1 MIKLLSN
8 LFENLHI
15 LQNIYL
21 KNNFFFKKE
30 SYSMDKED
38 LVIEEYF
45 KNKNKGVYIDVGCY
59 HPLQRNNT
67 MLLYQK
73 GWRGINIDISD
84 FSIKL
89 FKFLR
94 PDDLNLNVAV
104 SNKEGEIDMFFQKKL
119 SQLSTIK
126 ENSAKKAFQGNI
138 LNQKILSRKL
148 TSILDEG
155 KYKDQKIDF
164 LNVDAEGADFEVL
177 QSLDFNK
184 YSPELICI
192 EVIEKDLENSD
203 VFNFL
208 YKNRYKKIWSGVFS
222 HIFKKIY

>member
-1 MIKLLSN
+1 MVKLISN
-8 LFENLHI
+8 LYEKLHI
-15 LQNIYL
+15 LQNIYI
-21 KNNFFFKKE
+21 KNNFFKKKE

-38 LVIEEYF
+38 LVVQEYF
-45 KNKNKGVYIDVGCY
+45 KNRTYGFYVDVGCY

-67 MLLYQK
+67 MLLYLK

-94 PDDLNLNVAV
+94 PEDLNLNLAI
-104 SNKEGEIDMFFQKKL
+104 SNLEGEIDMFFQKKL

-126 ENSAKKAFQGNI
+126 EKHAKIAFQGTIHNK
-138 LNQKILSRKL
+138 KILSRSL
-148 TSILDEG
+148 NSILEESKYRG
-155 KYKDQKIDF
+155 KRINF
-164 LNVDAEGADFEVL
+164 LNIDVEGSDFEVL

-192 EVIEKDLENSD
+192 EVIEKELEKSD

-208 YKNRYKKIWSGVFS
+208 YNKKYKKTWSGVFS
-222 HIFKKIY
+222 HIFQLSN

>member
-1 MIKLLSN
+1 MVKLISN
-8 LFENLHI
+8 LYEKLHI
-15 LQNIYL
+15 LQNIYI
-21 KNNFFFKKE
+21 KNNFFKKKE

-38 LVIEEYF
+38 LVIQEYF
-45 KNKNKGVYIDVGCY
+45 KNRTYGFYVDVGCY

-67 MLLYQK
+67 MLLYLK

-89 FKFLR
+89 FNFLR
-94 PDDLNLNVAV
+94 PEDLNLNLAI
-104 SNKEGEIDMFFQKKL
+104 SNLEGEIDMFFQKKL

-126 ENSAKKAFQGNI
+126 EKHAKIAFQGTIHNK
-138 LNQKILSRKL
+138 KILSRRL
-148 TSILDEG
+148 NSILEESKYRG
-155 KYKDQKIDF
+155 KRINF
-164 LNVDAEGADFEVL
+164 LNIDVEGSDFEVL

-192 EVIEKDLENSD
+192 EVIEKELEKSD

-208 YKNRYKKIWSGVFS
+208 YNKKYKKTWSGVFS
-222 HIFKKIY
+222 HIFQLTN

>member
-1 MIKLLSN
+1 MIKLFSN

-15 LQNIYL
+15 LQNIYI
-21 KNNFFFKKE
+21 KNNFFLKRE
-30 SYSMDKED
+30 SYSMDQED
-38 LVIEEYF
+38 LVVKEYF
-45 KNKNKGVYIDVGCY
+45 KEKNKGFYVDVGCY
-59 HPLQRNNT
+59 HPLQRSNT

-89 FKFLR
+89 FNFLR
-94 PDDLNLNVAV
+94 PDDFNLNLAV
-104 SNKEGEIDMFFQKKL
+104 SDKEGEIDMFFQKKL

-126 ENSAKKAFQGNI
+126 EKNAKNAFQGNI
-138 LNQKILSRKL
+138 LNKKILSKRL
-148 TSILDEG
+148 TSILDES

-164 LNVDAEGADFEVL
+164 LNIDVEGADFEVL
-177 QSLDFNK
+177 QSLNLNK

-222 HIFKKIY
+222 HIFQRIN

>member
-15 LQNIYL
+15 LQNIYI
-21 KNNFFFKKE
+21 KNNFFRKKV

-38 LVIEEYF
+38 IIVEEYF
-45 KNKNKGVYIDVGCY
+45 KCKNEGFYVDVGCY

-73 GWRGINIDISD
+73 GWSGINIDISD

-94 PDDLNLNVAV
+94 PDDFNLNVAI
-104 SNKEGEIDMFFQKKL
+104 SNEEGEIDMFFQKKL

-126 ENSAKKAFQGNI
+126 ENYAKNAFQGNI
-138 LNQKILSRKL
+138 LNKKILSRRL
-148 TSILDEG
+148 TSILDQS

-164 LNVDAEGADFEVL
+164 LNIDVEGADFEVL
-177 QSLDFNK
+177 QSLDLNK

-192 EVIEKDLENSD
+192 EVIEKDLETSD

-222 HIFKKIY
+222 HIFKRIN

>member
-1 MIKLLSN
+1 MIKMFSI
-8 LFENLHI
+8 LFEKIHI
-15 LQNIYL
+15 LQNIYI
-21 KNNFFFKKE
+21 KNNFFNKKE

-38 LVIEEYF
+38 LVIKEYF
-45 KNKNKGVYIDVGCY
+45 KSKNKGFYVDVGCY

-73 GWRGINIDISD
+73 GWKGINIDISD

-94 PDDLNLNVAV
+94 PDDLNLNLAV
-104 SNKEGEIDMFFQKKL
+104 SKKEGEIDMFFQKKL

-126 ENSAKKAFQGNI
+126 ENRAKIAFQGNI
-138 LNQKILSRKL
+138 LNKKILSKRL
-148 TSILDEG
+148 TSILDES

-164 LNVDAEGADFEVL
+164 LNIDVEGADFEVL
-177 QSLDFNK
+177 QSLNLNK

-192 EVIEKDLENSD
+192 EVIEKDLESSD

-208 YKNRYKKIWSGVFS
+208 YKNSYKKIWSGVFS
-222 HIFKKIY
+222 HIFQRIN

>member
-1 MIKLLSN
+1 MIKLFSN

-15 LQNIYL
+15 LQNIYI
-21 KNNFFFKKE
+21 KNNFFLKKV
-30 SYSMDKED
+30 SYSMDQED
-38 LVIEEYF
+38 LVIKEYF
-45 KNKNKGVYIDVGCY
+45 NGKNKGFYVDVGCY

-94 PDDLNLNVAV
+94 PDDFNLNLAV

-126 ENSAKKAFQGNI
+126 ENHAKKAFQGNI
-138 LNQKILSRKL
+138 LNKKILSKRL
-148 TSILDEG
+148 TSILDES

-164 LNVDAEGADFEVL
+164 LNIDVEGADFEVL
-177 QSLDFNK
+177 QSLNLNK

-208 YKNRYKKIWSGVFS
+208 YKNSYKKIWSGVFS
-222 HIFKKIY
+222 HIFHRIT

>member
-1 MIKLLSN
+1 MIKLFSN

-15 LQNIYL
+15 LQNIYI
-21 KNNFFFKKE
+21 KNNFFLKRG
-30 SYSMDKED
+30 SYSMDQED
-38 LVIEEYF
+38 LVVKEYF
-45 KNKNKGVYIDVGCY
+45 KEKNKGFYVDVGCY
-59 HPLQRNNT
+59 HPLQRSNT

-89 FKFLR
+89 FNFLR
-94 PDDLNLNVAV
+94 PDDFNLNLAV
-104 SNKEGEIDMFFQKKL
+104 SDKEGEIDMFFQKKL

-126 ENSAKKAFQGNI
+126 EKNAKNAFQGNI
-138 LNQKILSRKL
+138 LNKKILSKRL
-148 TSILDEG
+148 TSILDES

-164 LNVDAEGADFEVL
+164 LNIDVEGADFEVL
-177 QSLDFNK
+177 QSLNLNK

-222 HIFKKIY
+222 HIFQRIN

>member
-1 MIKLLSN
+1 MIKLFSN

-38 LVIEEYF
+38 LIIEEYF

-94 PDDLNLNVAV
+94 PDDFNLNVAV

-126 ENSAKKAFQGNI
+126 ENSAKNAFQGNI
-138 LNQKILSRKL
+138 LNKKILSRKL
-148 TSILDEG
+148 TSILEQG

>member
-1 MIKLLSN
+1 MIKLFSN

-21 KNNFFFKKE
+21 KNNFFSKKK

-38 LVIEEYF
+38 LVIEGYF
-45 KNKNKGVYIDVGCY
+45 KNKNKGFYVDVGCY

-94 PDDLNLNVAV
+94 PDDFNLNVAV

>member
-1 MIKLLSN
+1 MVKLISN
-8 LFENLHI
+8 LCEKLHI
-15 LQNIYL
+15 LQNIYI
-21 KNNFFFKKE
+21 KNNFFKKKD

-38 LVIEEYF
+38 LVVQEYF
-45 KNKNKGVYIDVGCY
+45 KNKTYGFYVDVGCY

-67 MLLYQK
+67 MLLYLK
-73 GWRGINIDISD
+73 GWRGINVDISD

-94 PDDLNLNVAV
+94 PEDLNLNLAI
-104 SNKEGEIDMFFQKKL
+104 SNLEGEIDMFFQKKL

-126 ENSAKKAFQGNI
+126 EKYAKIAFQGTIHNK
-138 LNQKILSRKL
+138 KILSRRL
-148 TSILDEG
+148 NSILEES
-155 KYKDQKIDF
+155 KYRGQRINF
-164 LNVDAEGADFEVL
+164 LNIDVEGSDFEVL

-192 EVIEKDLENSD
+192 EVIEKELEKSD

-208 YKNRYKKIWSGVFS
+208 YNKKYKKTWSGVFS
-222 HIFKKIY
+222 HIFQLTN

>member
-1 MIKLLSN
+1 MIKLFSN

-94 PDDLNLNVAV
+94 PDDFNLNVAV

-164 LNVDAEGADFEVL
+164 LNIDAEGADFEVL

>member
-1 MIKLLSN
+1 MINLN
-8 LFENLHI
+8 LFEKLHI
-15 LQNIYL
+15 LQNIYI
-21 KNNFFFKKE
+21 KNNFFKKKA
-30 SYSMDKED
+30 SYSFDKED
-38 LVIEEYF
+38 LVVQEYF
-45 KNKNKGVYIDVGCY
+45 KNKTYGFYVDVGCY
-59 HPLQRNNT
+59 HPLQGNNT

-94 PDDLNLNVAV
+94 PEDLNLNLAI
-104 SNKEGEIDMFFQKKL
+104 SNLEGEINMFFQKKL

-126 ENSAKKAFQGNI
+126 EKQAKIAFQGIIHNK
-138 LNQKILSRKL
+138 KILSRKL
-148 TSILDEG
+148 NSILEESKYGG
-155 KYKDQKIDF
+155 KRINF
-164 LNVDAEGADFEVL
+164 LNIDVEGSDFEVL

-192 EVIEKDLENSD
+192 EVIEEEIEKSD

-208 YKNRYKKIWSGVFS
+208 YSKKYKKTWSGVFS
-222 HIFKKIY
+222 HIFQLTN

>member
-1 MIKLLSN
+1 MVKLISN
-8 LFENLHI
+8 LYEKFHI
-15 LQNIYL
+15 LQNIYI
-21 KNNFFFKKE
+21 KNNFFKKKE

-38 LVIEEYF
+38 LVVQEYF
-45 KNKNKGVYIDVGCY
+45 KNKTYGFYVDVGCY

-67 MLLYQK
+67 MLLYLK

-94 PDDLNLNVAV
+94 PDDLNLNLAI
-104 SNKEGEIDMFFQKKL
+104 SNLEGEIDMFFQKKL

-126 ENSAKKAFQGNI
+126 EKHAKIAFQGTIHNK
-138 LNQKILSRKL
+138 KILSRRL
-148 TSILDEG
+148 NSILEESKYRG
-155 KYKDQKIDF
+155 KRINF
-164 LNVDAEGADFEVL
+164 LNIDVEGSDFEVL

-192 EVIEKDLENSD
+192 EVIEKELEKSD

-208 YKNRYKKIWSGVFS
+208 HNKKYKKTWSGVFS
-222 HIFKKIY
+222 HIFQLTN

>member
-15 LQNIYL
+15 LQNIYI
-21 KNNFFFKKE
+21 KNNFFRKKV
-30 SYSMDKED
+30 SYSIDKED
-38 LVIEEYF
+38 IIVEEYF
-45 KNKNKGVYIDVGCY
+45 KCKNEGFYVDVGCY

-67 MLLYQK
+67 MLLYKK

-94 PDDLNLNVAV
+94 PDDFNLNVAI
-104 SNKEGEIDMFFQKKL
+104 SNEEGEIDMFFQKKL

-126 ENSAKKAFQGNI
+126 ENYAKNAFQGNI
-138 LNQKILSRKL
+138 LNKKILSRRL
-148 TSILDEG
+148 TSILDQS

-164 LNVDAEGADFEVL
+164 LNIDVEGADFEVL
-177 QSLDFNK
+177 QSLDLNK

-222 HIFKKIY
+222 HIFKRIN

>member
-1 MIKLLSN
+1 MIKMFSI
-8 LFENLHI
+8 LFEKIHI
-15 LQNIYL
+15 LQNIYI
-21 KNNFFFKKE
+21 KNNFFNKKE

-38 LVIEEYF
+38 LVIKEYF
-45 KNKNKGVYIDVGCY
+45 KSKNKGFYVDVGCY

-73 GWRGINIDISD
+73 GWKGINIDISD

-94 PDDLNLNVAV
+94 PDDFNLNLAV

-126 ENSAKKAFQGNI
+126 ENRAKIAFQGNI
-138 LNQKILSRKL
+138 LDKKILSKRL
-148 TSILDEG
+148 TSILDES

-164 LNVDAEGADFEVL
+164 LNIDVEGADFEVL
-177 QSLDFNK
+177 QSLNLNK

-192 EVIEKDLENSD
+192 EVIEKDLESSD

-208 YKNRYKKIWSGVFS
+208 YKNSYKKIWSGVFS
-222 HIFKKIY
+222 HIFQRMN

>member
-1 MIKLLSN
+1 MIKLFSN

-94 PDDLNLNVAV
+94 PDDFNLNVAV

-148 TSILDEG
+148 TSILDEC

-164 LNVDAEGADFEVL
+164 LNIDAEGADFEVL

>member
-1 MIKLLSN
+1 MIKFLSN

-15 LQNIYL
+15 LQNIYI
-21 KNNFFFKKE
+21 KNNFFFKKK
-30 SYSMDKED
+30 SYSMDQED
-38 LVIEEYF
+38 LIIKEYF
-45 KNKNKGVYIDVGCY
+45 KEKNKGFYVDVGCY

-73 GWRGINIDISD
+73 GWRGINIDISY

-94 PDDLNLNVAV
+94 PDDFNLNTAV
-104 SNKEGEIDMFFQKKL
+104 SNKEGDVNMFFQKKL

-126 ENSAKKAFQGNI
+126 ENQAQNAFQGNI
-138 LNQKILSRKL
+138 LKKKISSKRL
-148 TSILDEG
+148 TSILNESH
-155 KYKDQKIDF
+155 YKNQKIDF
-164 LNVDAEGADFEVL
+164 LNIDVEGADFEVL

-192 EVIEKDLENSD
+192 EVIEKNLENSD

-208 YKNRYKKIWSGVFS
+208 HKNRYKKIWSGVFS
-222 HIFKKIY
+222 HIFQRIN

>member
-1 MIKLLSN
+1 
-8 LFENLHI
+8 
-15 LQNIYL
+15 
-21 KNNFFFKKE
+21 
-30 SYSMDKED
+30 MDKED
-38 LVIEEYF
+38 LVIEGYF
-45 KNKNKGVYIDVGCY
+45 KNKNKGFYVDVGCY

-73 GWRGINIDISD
+73 GWMGINIDISD

-94 PDDLNLNVAV
+94 PDDFNLNVAV

-126 ENSAKKAFQGNI
+126 ENSAKKTFQGNI

-208 YKNRYKKIWSGVFS
+208 YKYRYKKIWSGVFS

>member
-8 LFENLHI
+8 LIETLHI
-15 LQNIYL
+15 LQNIYI
-21 KNNFFFKKE
+21 KNNFFLKKK
-30 SYSMDKED
+30 SYSMDQED
-38 LVIEEYF
+38 LVVEKYF
-45 KNKNKGVYIDVGCY
+45 KNKNTGFYVDVGCY
-59 HPLQRNNT
+59 HPLKLNNT

-94 PDDLNLNVAV
+94 PDDFNLNVAV
-104 SNKEGEIDMFFQKKL
+104 SNNESEIDMFFQKKI

-126 ENSAKKAFQGNI
+126 ENQAKIAFQGNI
-138 LNQKILSRKL
+138 LNKKILSRRL
-148 TSILDEG
+148 TSILDES

-164 LNVDAEGADFEVL
+164 LNVDVEGADFEVL
-177 QSLDFNK
+177 QSLDLNK
-184 YSPELICI
+184 YCPELICI
-192 EVIEKDLENSD
+192 EVLEKDLENSD

-222 HIFKKIY
+222 HIFQKIY

>member
-1 MIKLLSN
+1 MFSI
-8 LFENLHI
+8 LFEKIHI
-15 LQNIYL
+15 LQNIYI
-21 KNNFFFKKE
+21 KNNFFNKKE

-38 LVIEEYF
+38 LVIKEYF
-45 KNKNKGVYIDVGCY
+45 KSKNKGFYVDVGCY

-94 PDDLNLNVAV
+94 PDDFNLNLAV

-126 ENSAKKAFQGNI
+126 ENRAKIAFQGNI
-138 LNQKILSRKL
+138 LDKKILSKRL
-148 TSILDEG
+148 TSILDES

-164 LNVDAEGADFEVL
+164 LNIDVEGADFEVL
-177 QSLDFNK
+177 QSLNLNK

-192 EVIEKDLENSD
+192 EVIEKDLESSD

-208 YKNRYKKIWSGVFS
+208 YKNSYKKIWSGVFS
-222 HIFKKIY
+222 HIFQRMN

>member
-1 MIKLLSN
+1 MIKLFSN

-38 LVIEEYF
+38 LVIEGYF
-45 KNKNKGVYIDVGCY
+45 KNKNKGFYVDVGCY

-94 PDDLNLNVAV
+94 PDDFNLNVAV

>member
-1 MIKLLSN
+1 MVKLISN
-8 LFENLHI
+8 LYEKLHI
-15 LQNIYL
+15 LQNIYI
-21 KNNFFFKKE
+21 KNNFFKKKE

-38 LVIEEYF
+38 LIVQEYF
-45 KNKNKGVYIDVGCY
+45 KNRTYGFYVDVGCY

-67 MLLYQK
+67 MLLYLK

-94 PDDLNLNVAV
+94 PEDLNLNLAI
-104 SNKEGEIDMFFQKKL
+104 SNLEGEIDMFFQKKL

-126 ENSAKKAFQGNI
+126 EKHAKIAFQGTIHNK
-138 LNQKILSRKL
+138 KILSRRL
-148 TSILDEG
+148 NSILEESKYRG
-155 KYKDQKIDF
+155 KRINF
-164 LNVDAEGADFEVL
+164 LNIDVEGSDFEVL

-192 EVIEKDLENSD
+192 EVIEKELEKSD

-208 YKNRYKKIWSGVFS
+208 YNKKYKKTWSGVFS
-222 HIFKKIY
+222 HIFQLTN

>member
-1 MIKLLSN
+1 MIKMFSI
-8 LFENLHI
+8 LFEKIHI
-15 LQNIYL
+15 LQNIYI
-21 KNNFFFKKE
+21 KNNFFNKKE

-38 LVIEEYF
+38 LVIKEYF
-45 KNKNKGVYIDVGCY
+45 KSKNKGFYVDVGCY

-94 PDDLNLNVAV
+94 PDDFNLNLAV

-126 ENSAKKAFQGNI
+126 ENRAKIAFQGNI
-138 LNQKILSRKL
+138 LDKKILSKRL
-148 TSILDEG
+148 TSILDES

-164 LNVDAEGADFEVL
+164 LNIDVEGADFEVL
-177 QSLDFNK
+177 QSLNLNK

-192 EVIEKDLENSD
+192 EVIEKDLESSD

-208 YKNRYKKIWSGVFS
+208 YKNSYKKIWSGVFS
-222 HIFKKIY
+222 HIFQRMN

>member
-1 MIKLLSN
+1 MVKLISN
-8 LFENLHI
+8 LCEKLHI
-15 LQNIYL
+15 LQNIYI
-21 KNNFFFKKE
+21 KNNFFKKKD

-38 LVIEEYF
+38 LVVQEYF
-45 KNKNKGVYIDVGCY
+45 KNKTYGFYVDVGCY

-67 MLLYQK
+67 MLLYLK
-73 GWRGINIDISD
+73 GWRGINVDISD

-94 PDDLNLNVAV
+94 PEDLNLNLAI
-104 SNKEGEIDMFFQKKL
+104 SNLESEIDMFFQKKL

-126 ENSAKKAFQGNI
+126 EKYAKIAFQGTIHNK
-138 LNQKILSRKL
+138 KILSRRL
-148 TSILDEG
+148 NSILEES
-155 KYKDQKIDF
+155 KYRGQRINF
-164 LNVDAEGADFEVL
+164 LNIDVEGSDFEVL

-192 EVIEKDLENSD
+192 EVIEKELEKSD

-208 YKNRYKKIWSGVFS
+208 YNKKYKKTWSGVFS
-222 HIFKKIY
+222 HIFQLTN

>member
-1 MIKLLSN
+1 MVKLISN
-8 LFENLHI
+8 LYEKLHI
-15 LQNIYL
+15 LQNIYI
-21 KNNFFFKKE
+21 KNNFFKKKE

-38 LVIEEYF
+38 LVVQEYF
-45 KNKNKGVYIDVGCY
+45 KNRTYGFYVDVGCY

-67 MLLYQK
+67 MLLYLK

-94 PDDLNLNVAV
+94 PEDLNLNLAI
-104 SNKEGEIDMFFQKKL
+104 SNLEGEIDMFFQKKL

-126 ENSAKKAFQGNI
+126 EKHAKIAFQGTIHNK
-138 LNQKILSRKL
+138 KILSRRL
-148 TSILDEG
+148 NSILEESKYRG
-155 KYKDQKIDF
+155 KRINF
-164 LNVDAEGADFEVL
+164 LNIDVEGSDFEVL

-192 EVIEKDLENSD
+192 EVIEKELEKSD

-208 YKNRYKKIWSGVFS
+208 YNKKYKKTWSGVFS
-222 HIFKKIY
+222 HIFQLTN

>member
-1 MIKLLSN
+1 MIKLFSN

-94 PDDLNLNVAV
+94 PDDFNLNVAV

>member
-1 MIKLLSN
+1 MIKLFSN

-15 LQNIYL
+15 LQNIYI
-21 KNNFFFKKE
+21 KNNFFLKRG
-30 SYSMDKED
+30 SYSMDQED
-38 LVIEEYF
+38 LVVKEYF
-45 KNKNKGVYIDVGCY
+45 KEKNKGFYVDVGCY
-59 HPLQRNNT
+59 HPLQRSNT

-89 FKFLR
+89 FNFLR
-94 PDDLNLNVAV
+94 PDDFNLNLAV
-104 SNKEGEIDMFFQKKL
+104 SDKEGEIDMFFQKKL

-126 ENSAKKAFQGNI
+126 EKNAKNAFQGNI
-138 LNQKILSRKL
+138 LNKKILSKRL
-148 TSILDEG
+148 TSILDES

-164 LNVDAEGADFEVL
+164 LNIDVEGADFEVL
-177 QSLDFNK
+177 QSLNLNK

-192 EVIEKDLENSD
+192 EVVEKDLENSD

-222 HIFKKIY
+222 HIFQRIN

>member
-1 MIKLLSN
+1 MVKLISN
-8 LFENLHI
+8 LYEKLHI
-15 LQNIYL
+15 LQNIYI
-21 KNNFFFKKE
+21 KNNFFKKKE

-38 LVIEEYF
+38 LIVQEYF
-45 KNKNKGVYIDVGCY
+45 KNRTYGFYVDVGCY

-67 MLLYQK
+67 MLLYLK

-94 PDDLNLNVAV
+94 PEDLNLNLAI
-104 SNKEGEIDMFFQKKL
+104 SNLDGEIDMFFQKKL

-126 ENSAKKAFQGNI
+126 EKNAKIAFQGTIHNK
-138 LNQKILSRKL
+138 KILSRRL
-148 TSILDEG
+148 NSILEESKYRG
-155 KYKDQKIDF
+155 KRINF
-164 LNVDAEGADFEVL
+164 LNIDVEGSDFEVL

-192 EVIEKDLENSD
+192 EVIEKELEKSD

-208 YKNRYKKIWSGVFS
+208 YNKKYKKTWSGVFS
-222 HIFKKIY
+222 HIFQLTN

>member
-1 MIKLLSN
+1 MAKSISN
-8 LFENLHI
+8 LFEKLHI
-15 LQNIYL
+15 LQNIYI
-21 KNNFFFKKE
+21 KNNFFKKKE

-38 LVIEEYF
+38 LVVREYF
-45 KNKNKGVYIDVGCY
+45 KNKTYGFYVDVGCY

-94 PDDLNLNVAV
+94 PEDLNLNLAI
-104 SNKEGEIDMFFQKKL
+104 SNLEGEIDMFFQKKL

-126 ENSAKKAFQGNI
+126 EKNAKIAFQGTIN
-138 LNQKILSRKL
+138 NKKILSRRL
-148 TSILDEG
+148 NSILEESKYRG
-155 KYKDQKIDF
+155 KRINF
-164 LNVDAEGADFEVL
+164 LNIDVEGSDFEVL

-192 EVIEKDLENSD
+192 EVLEKELEKSD

-208 YKNRYKKIWSGVFS
+208 YKKKYKKTWSGVFS
-222 HIFKKIY
+222 HIFQLTN

>member
-1 MIKLLSN
+1 MVKLISN
-8 LFENLHI
+8 LYEKLHI
-15 LQNIYL
+15 LQNIYI
-21 KNNFFFKKE
+21 KNNFFKKKE

-38 LVIEEYF
+38 LVIQEYF
-45 KNKNKGVYIDVGCY
+45 KNRTYGFYVDVGCY

-67 MLLYQK
+67 MLLYLK

-89 FKFLR
+89 FNFLR
-94 PDDLNLNVAV
+94 PEDLNLNLAI
-104 SNKEGEIDMFFQKKL
+104 SNLEGEIDMFFQKKL

-126 ENSAKKAFQGNI
+126 EKHAKIAFQGTIHNK
-138 LNQKILSRKL
+138 KILSRRL
-148 TSILDEG
+148 NSILEESKYRG
-155 KYKDQKIDF
+155 KKINF
-164 LNVDAEGADFEVL
+164 LNIDVEGSDFEVL

-192 EVIEKDLENSD
+192 EVIEKELEKSD

-208 YKNRYKKIWSGVFS
+208 YNKKYKKTWSGVFS
-222 HIFKKIY
+222 HIFQLTN

>member
-1 MIKLLSN
+1 MVKLISN
-8 LFENLHI
+8 LYEKLHI
-15 LQNIYL
+15 LQNIYI
-21 KNNFFFKKE
+21 KNNFFKKKE

-38 LVIEEYF
+38 LVIQEYF
-45 KNKNKGVYIDVGCY
+45 KNRTYGFYVDVGCY

-67 MLLYQK
+67 MLLYLK

-94 PDDLNLNVAV
+94 PEDLNLNLAI
-104 SNKEGEIDMFFQKKL
+104 SNLEGEIDMFFQKKL

-126 ENSAKKAFQGNI
+126 EKHAKIAFQGTIHNK
-138 LNQKILSRKL
+138 KILSRRL
-148 TSILDEG
+148 NSILEESKYRG
-155 KYKDQKIDF
+155 KRINF
-164 LNVDAEGADFEVL
+164 LNIDVEGSDFEVL

-192 EVIEKDLENSD
+192 EVIEKELEKSD

-208 YKNRYKKIWSGVFS
+208 YNKKYKKTWSGVFS
-222 HIFKKIY
+222 HIFQLTN

>member
-1 MIKLLSN
+1 MVKLISN
-8 LFENLHI
+8 LYEKLHI
-15 LQNIYL
+15 LQNIYI
-21 KNNFFFKKE
+21 KNNFFKKKE

-38 LVIEEYF
+38 LVIQEYF
-45 KNKNKGVYIDVGCY
+45 KNRTYGFYVDVGCY

-67 MLLYQK
+67 MLLYLK

-94 PDDLNLNVAV
+94 PEDLNLNLAI
-104 SNKEGEIDMFFQKKL
+104 SNLEGEIDMFFQKKL

-126 ENSAKKAFQGNI
+126 EKHAKIAFQGTIHNK
-138 LNQKILSRKL
+138 KILSRSL
-148 TSILDEG
+148 NSILEESKYRG
-155 KYKDQKIDF
+155 KRINF
-164 LNVDAEGADFEVL
+164 LNIDVEGSDFEVL

-192 EVIEKDLENSD
+192 EVIEKELEKSD

-208 YKNRYKKIWSGVFS
+208 YNKKYKKTWSGVFS
-222 HIFKKIY
+222 HIFQLSN

>member
-1 MIKLLSN
+1 MIKLFSN

-15 LQNIYL
+15 LQNIYI
-21 KNNFFFKKE
+21 KNNFFFRKK

-38 LVIEEYF
+38 LVIDEYF
-45 KNKNKGVYIDVGCY
+45 KNKNKGFYVDVGCY

-94 PDDLNLNVAV
+94 PDDFNLNVAV

-126 ENSAKKAFQGNI
+126 ENSAKNAFQGNI
-138 LNQKILSRKL
+138 LNKKILSRKL
-148 TSILDEG
+148 TSILEQG

-208 YKNRYKKIWSGVFS
+208 HKNRYKKIWSGVFS

>member
-1 MIKLLSN
+1 MVKLISN
-8 LFENLHI
+8 LCEKLHI
-15 LQNIYL
+15 LQNIYI
-21 KNNFFFKKE
+21 KNNFFKKKD

-38 LVIEEYF
+38 LVVQEYF
-45 KNKNKGVYIDVGCY
+45 KNKTYGFYVDVGCY

-67 MLLYQK
+67 MLLYLK
-73 GWRGINIDISD
+73 GWRGINVDISD

-94 PDDLNLNVAV
+94 PEDLNLNLAI
-104 SNKEGEIDMFFQKKL
+104 SNLEGEIDMFFQKKL

-126 ENSAKKAFQGNI
+126 EKYAKIAFQGTIHNK
-138 LNQKILSRKL
+138 KILSRRL
-148 TSILDEG
+148 NSILEES
-155 KYKDQKIDF
+155 KYRGQRINF
-164 LNVDAEGADFEVL
+164 LNIDVEGSDFEVL

-192 EVIEKDLENSD
+192 EVIEKELKKSD

-208 YKNRYKKIWSGVFS
+208 YNKKYKKTWSGVFS
-222 HIFKKIY
+222 HIFQLTN

>member
-1 MIKLLSN
+1 MIKLFSN

-21 KNNFFFKKE
+21 KNNFFFKKK

-38 LVIEEYF
+38 LVIEGYF
-45 KNKNKGVYIDVGCY
+45 KNKNKGFYVDVGCY

-94 PDDLNLNVAV
+94 PDDFNLNVAV
-104 SNKEGEIDMFFQKKL
+104 SNKEGEIDMFFQKKI

-126 ENSAKKAFQGNI
+126 ENSAKKTFQGNI

-208 YKNRYKKIWSGVFS
+208 YKYRYKKIWSGVFS

>member
-1 MIKLLSN
+1 MAKSISN
-8 LFENLHI
+8 LFEKLHI
-15 LQNIYL
+15 LQNIYI
-21 KNNFFFKKE
+21 KNNFFKKKE

-38 LVIEEYF
+38 LVVQEYF
-45 KNKNKGVYIDVGCY
+45 KNKTYGFYVDVGCY

-67 MLLYQK
+67 MLLYLK

-94 PDDLNLNVAV
+94 PDDLNLNLAI
-104 SNKEGEIDMFFQKKL
+104 SNLEGEIDMFFQKKL

-126 ENSAKKAFQGNI
+126 EKHAKIAFQGNI
-138 LNQKILSRKL
+138 HNKKILSRRL
-148 TSILDEG
+148 NSILEESKYRG
-155 KYKDQKIDF
+155 KRINF
-164 LNVDAEGADFEVL
+164 LNIDVEGSDFEVL

-192 EVIEKDLENSD
+192 EVLEKELEKSD

-208 YKNRYKKIWSGVFS
+208 YKKKYKKTWSGVFS
-222 HIFKKIY
+222 HIFQLTN